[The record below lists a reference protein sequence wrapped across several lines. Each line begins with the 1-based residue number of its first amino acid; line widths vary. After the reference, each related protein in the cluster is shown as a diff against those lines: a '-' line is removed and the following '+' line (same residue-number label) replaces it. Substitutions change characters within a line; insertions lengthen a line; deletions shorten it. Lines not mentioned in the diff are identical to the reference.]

1 MILEQGINFFRGDH
15 KTGKTYFL
23 WKLASHLNSLDKK
36 MCFIGAT
43 NEHEDNSMFLRIF
56 EFSFFRKDDIRTFE
70 LVLELRNSYDY
81 IIIDDIDYINDKYIQ
96 ILFKSKK
103 TIICT
108 CYLFLPIKKKDSHY
122 LNVNYPQNNFYIN
135 RDNNS
140 IQLSV
145 SSSLPGSESSE
156 ISVDSFLKSITREI
170 KIDFLLKRN
179 TTV

>member
-23 WKLASHLNSLDKK
+23 WNLASHLNSLDKK

-43 NEHEDNSMFLRIF
+43 NEHSDNSMFLRIF
-56 EFSFFRKDDIRTFE
+56 EFSFFKKDDIKTFE

-81 IIIDDIDYINDKYIQ
+81 IIIDDIDYIKDEYIQ

-108 CYLFLPIKKKDSHY
+108 CFKNRAQRKALHY
-122 LNVNYPQNNFYIN
+122 LNINYPQHNFYIN
-135 RDNNS
+135 NNS
-140 IQLSV
+140 IQFGV

-156 ISVDSFLKSITREI
+156 ISIDSFLKSITREI
-170 KIDFLLKRN
+170 KIDFLLKKN
-179 TTV
+179 TTI